1 MEKSGTENNEK
12 ADVSSWFKAG
22 AEDLKGQWPAVAFF
36 VLAIIVCMLLSLGHT
51 SSPKVSIAWL
61 FAAIVCCQ
69 ASSDFITFSSPKSK
83 SYFTAALRLISGG
96 LAIWVAYNI

>member
-1 MEKSGTENNEK
+1 MEKSGTANNGK

-22 AEDLKGQWPAVAFF
+22 VEDLKGQCKAVVFF
-36 VLAIIVCMLLSLGHT
+36 ALSITVCMWMSLGNT

-69 ASSDFITFSSPKSK
+69 ASTDLITFSSPKSK
-83 SYFTAALRLISGG
+83 SNFTVALRLISGG